1 MAGFVMT
8 FADLALYQ
16 AVYSV
21 FGKVDS
27 PGSEDWTRRRASE
40 IYKLVLHEI
49 VDREAWTDQGIP
61 YSLDRV
67 IDVWLDLR
75 KNTKNRLKCQV
86 SLIHGNYCF
95 YANRA
100 LGACSEEVEL
110 DRIVPASRG
119 GQYTLENCLIA
130 CGLHN
135 GTRGDRSIE
144 DYLASAM
151 PTPDPTGQ

>member
-1 MAGFVMT
+1 MT
-8 FADLALYQ
+8 FAELHLYQ
-16 AVYSV
+16 AVYRV
-21 FGKVDS
+21 FGSVDS

-49 VDREAWTDQGIP
+49 VDSEGWTDQGIP
-61 YSLDRV
+61 YSREQV

-86 SLIHGNYCF
+86 SLIHGSHCF
-95 YANRA
+95 YASRG
-100 LGACSEEVEL
+100 LGACSAEVEL

-119 GQYTLENCLIA
+119 GEYTLENCLIA
-130 CGLHN
+130 CAQHN

-151 PTPDPTGQ
+151 RFPDAAGQ